1 MLNVLELK
9 RFLSNIP
16 DNAIVYVEADHGQS
30 SEQAHSISASDK
42 YFEDDEIPYYGEDI
56 SWKDI
61 SECDVNLINAVL
73 ISY

>member
-9 RFLSNIP
+9 QLLSNIP
-16 DNAIVYVEADHGQS
+16 DSAIIYIEADHGQQ
-30 SEQAHSISASDK
+30 SEQAGSILVSDDE
-42 YFEDDEIPYYGEDI
+42 FEDDELPYYGEDI

-61 SECDVNLINAVL
+61 SECDINLITAVL

>member
-9 RFLSNIP
+9 RLLSDIP

-30 SEQAHSISASDK
+30 SEQAHSISASDE
-42 YFEDDEIPYYGEDI
+42 YFEYNESPYYGEDI
-56 SWKDI
+56 GWKDI
-61 SECDVNLINAVL
+61 SECDISLITAVL